1 MKKLIY
7 IILLIATI
15 AGYSQ
20 KTEYINYKVKDMGY
34 ISIPNNMEIQSGL
47 YKKIAESIHLSIGT
61 VTYETLKNR
70 VVFQQKGVN
79 EGEGSGTY
87 ARIILKTY
95 LDNIGDHPKINSNNK
110 LSVKELYDFGESFKN
125 QMSQQSVIKVISFYD
140 VENVKLND
148 KYNGIKISYIRQIK
162 DNPLVYVEL
171 YEINNN
177 DKLHEIT
184 FSYRD
189 KDRNTWF
196 PIYKKILESLI
207 IN

>member
-1 MKKLIY
+1 MKKILI
-7 IILLIATI
+7 IFSLIVSFKAN
-15 AGYSQ
+15 SQ
-20 KTEYINYKVKDMGY
+20 NLDYVIYKVKDLGY

-61 VTYETLKNR
+61 VDYETLKNR

-110 LSVKELYDFGESFKN
+110 VSEKELNDFVEEFK
-125 QMSQQSVIKVISFYD
+125 IGISKQTVFKLISIYSI
-140 VENVKLND
+140 ENVMLNG
-148 KYNGIKISYIRQIK
+148 KYNGIKISYLRQSGN
-162 DNPLVYVEL
+162 NPLVYVDL

-177 DKLHEIT
+177 DKMHEIIL
-184 FSYRD
+184 SYRD

-196 PIYKKILESLI
+196 PIYKKILENLI